1 MWPVGRGIRR
11 YGLSDY
17 LFAKS
22 PWAVVQGAIEAR
34 TPRARLPEALAFLQ
48 QSRGFFDAA
57 HDRTVAAT
65 PLILY
70 YSFLNLAKAL
80 VLASGHTGS
89 LDRAMHGLRDDPG
102 PPGNEI
108 TGASVIVKSSGSDPS
123 IFPLYA
129 TALRL
134 TPPSNNSTYSVTEL
148 MAQVVVGHRLWRE
161 VGNKERF
168 VALGEIRFYHDPPTG
183 AGNVWLRL
191 YLERGDLTRFG
202 ITQVRLRTEGELTG
216 AFDWVRSDDDDVLC
230 LEQATP
236 VSYTHR
242 ASDVVK
248 DVVGAVRPLMW
259 RSATSTPPYRH
270 YYLHLSPP
278 ANRAERLSQLLSLYM
293 LFFYFGSV
301 TRYRPHIFDQILSG
315 NYGPFVREFIASQ
328 PDQLLYLLAT
338 EICEREVAKPALI

>member
-34 TPRARLPEALAFLQ
+34 TPRARQAEALAFLQ
-48 QSRGFFDAA
+48 QARGFFDAA

-80 VLASGHTGS
+80 ILASGHTGS
-89 LDRAMHGLRDDPG
+89 LDRAKHGLMDDPG
-102 PPGNEI
+102 AAGQEI
-108 TGASVIVKSSGSDPS
+108 TGASVVVKTGGNAPT

-129 TALRL
+129 SALRL
-134 TPPSNNSTYSVTEL
+134 ATPANNASYPVTEL

-161 VGNKERF
+161 VGKRERF
-168 VALGEIRFYHDPPTG
+168 VVVDPIRFYHHPPTG
-183 AGNVWLRL
+183 TGDVWLRF
-191 YLERGDLTRFG
+191 YVRRDDLSRFG
-202 ITQVRLRTEGELTG
+202 ITHKQLLAESDLTG
-216 AFDWVRSDDDDVLC
+216 TFDWVKSGVDELLC
-230 LEQATP
+230 LEQRTP
-236 VSYTHR
+236 IAYGHR
-242 ASDVVK
+242 AADEIK
-248 DVVGAVRPLMW
+248 DVVEAVRPFLW
-259 RSATSTPPYRH
+259 RSATSMPPYRH

-278 ANRAERLSQLLSLYM
+278 ARRQERLPQLLSLYM

-301 TRYRPHIFDQILSG
+301 TRYRPHVFDEILSS

-338 EICEREVAKPALI
+338 EICERDVAKPALI